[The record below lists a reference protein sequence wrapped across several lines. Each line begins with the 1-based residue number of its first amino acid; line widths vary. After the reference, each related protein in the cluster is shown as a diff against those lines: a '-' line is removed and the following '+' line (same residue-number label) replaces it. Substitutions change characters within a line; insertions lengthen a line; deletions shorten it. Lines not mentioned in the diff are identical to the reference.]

1 MKYSLVQKKRRQ
13 PVIDPSSMAKK
24 RKVRKKTRKT
34 QQGSHLKRA
43 LFGLMLLAA
52 LTVAAG
58 FWVHHLL
65 GPHPGPP
72 SVPKPP
78 QKKIEQKIPFE
89 VHPKDEAPI
98 RKTVPSK
105 VLKPPPVTSPDVVT
119 PDVKPPVASPV
130 VAKPGVK
137 PPRAA
142 IIIDD
147 IGYDLSAADK
157 LLALDVPM
165 TFAVL
170 SRSPFWHPIVNKAR
184 QKGIEIMLHLP
195 MEPVEY
201 PDVDPGPGALLA
213 SMSPDELVLRLN
225 EHLDAIPFIK
235 GVNNHMGSRLTTAS
249 PQILQIF
256 TILKKRD
263 LFFIDS
269 LTHPKSVCRPSAK
282 LFRIPF
288 AQRDV
293 FLDNIQEPA
302 AIRTQIEELIRIAQ
316 NQGQAVGIGHP
327 YKSTCQALYE
337 ALPDLRKKVELV
349 PASAIVSIPE

>member
-1 MKYSLVQKKRRQ
+1 
-13 PVIDPSSMAKK
+13 MAKK
-24 RKVRKKTRKT
+24 RKVRKKSRKT
-34 QQGSHLKRA
+34 QQGSQLKRA

-147 IGYDLSAADK
+147 IGYDFKRSGQTAGTGCTDDLRG
-157 LLALDVPM
+157 
-165 TFAVL
+165 TFPQSV
-170 SRSPFWHPIVNKAR
+170 
-184 QKGIEIMLHLP
+184 
-195 MEPVEY
+195 
-201 PDVDPGPGALLA
+201 LA
-213 SMSPDELVLRLN
+213 SDR
-225 EHLDAIPFIK
+225 
-235 GVNNHMGSRLTTAS
+235 
-249 PQILQIF
+249 Q
-256 TILKKRD
+256 
-263 LFFIDS
+263 
-269 LTHPKSVCRPSAK
+269 
-282 LFRIPF
+282 
-288 AQRDV
+288 
-293 FLDNIQEPA
+293 
-302 AIRTQIEELIRIAQ
+302 
-316 NQGQAVGIGHP
+316 
-327 YKSTCQALYE
+327 
-337 ALPDLRKKVELV
+337 
-349 PASAIVSIPE
+349 

>member
-1 MKYSLVQKKRRQ
+1 
-13 PVIDPSSMAKK
+13 MAKK
-24 RKVRKKTRKT
+24 RKVLKKSRKT
-34 QQGSHLKRA
+34 EQGSHLKRA
-43 LFGLMLLAA
+43 LFGLMLVAA

-72 SVPKPP
+72 SVSKPP
-78 QKKIEQKIPFE
+78 QKRIEQKIPFE

-98 RKTVPSK
+98 RKTVPVK
-105 VLKPPPVTSPDVVT
+105 ILKPPPVTSPDVVT
-119 PDVKPPVASPV
+119 PDVKPPVASPD
-130 VAKPGVK
+130 VAKPDVK
-137 PPRAA
+137 PPVASPDVTTPDVKLPRAA

-147 IGYDLSAADK
+147 IGYDLKAADK
-157 LLALDVPM
+157 LLALDAPI

-170 SRSPFWHPIVNKAR
+170 SRSPFWYPIVNKAR

-201 PDVDPGPGALLA
+201 PDVDPGPGALLT

-225 EHLDAIPFIK
+225 EHLDAVPFIK

-316 NQGQAVGIGHP
+316 NQGKAVGIGHP

-337 ALPDLRKKVELV
+337 ALPDMRKKVELV